1 MPLNVSLVRQVMD
14 CLAEGVLVV
23 ETGED
28 PVVGRIVAANE
39 AMEAVSGIPTPALA
53 GADPLV
59 VAARGLDQVSTARLR
74 NAIRQEQPFR
84 ADAAWRLGS
93 RPALPV
99 EVVVTPLDGPG
110 TNPAHWLW
118 QFRDIRERKQ
128 LEQQIW
134 QAQRMET
141 VGLLARGISHDFNN
155 ILTALSGY
163 TSFLLQGI
171 PYDDPLRADAME
183 IERAARQAALL
194 IDQLLSFSRR
204 EGIRP
209 HLVDVNQV
217 VGALLPTLERLA
229 GEHIHVLAD
238 LGDVPGAILAD
249 ERQLQQIIINL
260 VANAR
265 DAMPGGGTIT
275 LATAATWPAD
285 LLPGSQVDQTA
296 GAQVLLSVTD
306 TGSGMTPDT
315 KAQLFKPFFTTKNPE
330 ESPGL
335 GLATVHGLVRQLGG
349 YVWVQSDV
357 GQGTTLRI
365 YLPVAGTTTPAEAV
379 PTQEALPVLGGHETI
394 LFVEDEPTI
403 LNLGRRLLEGFGYR
417 VLAAGS
423 AAEATAIAAE
433 RGQELDLLL
442 TDIVMPGQH
451 GPDLAEELL
460 ADHPHLRVLCVSG
473 HPQGAGPVKE
483 GTHRFRTLEK
493 PFTADELAR
502 SVREVL
508 DAAPPGPET
517 GMQPVP

>member
-1 MPLNVSLVRQVMD
+1 MPLNLSLIRQVMD
-14 CLAEGVLVV
+14 CLSDGLLVV
-23 ETGED
+23 ETGTD
-28 PVVGRIVAANE
+28 PVTGRVIAANG
-39 AMEAVSGIPTPALA
+39 AMAAVTGLPPEELA
-53 GADPLV
+53 GADPLAL
-59 VAARGLDQVSTARLR
+59 AAQGLDQVSTARLR
-74 NAIRQEQPFR
+74 NAVRQEQPFR
-84 ADAAWRLGS
+84 ADAAWRPGDQ
-93 RPALPV
+93 PAVPV
-99 EVVVTPLDGPG
+99 ELVVTPLDDPG
-110 TNPAHWLW
+110 TRPAHWLW
-118 QFRDIRERKQ
+118 QLRDIRERKQ

-217 VGALLPTLERLA
+217 ISAMLPTLERLA
-229 GEHIHVLAD
+229 GEHIHVIAETGEL
-238 LGDVPGAILAD
+238 PGAILAD

-275 LATAATWPAD
+275 LTTARTWPD
-285 LLPGSQVDQTA
+285 DILPGSQVDRAA
-296 GAQVLLSVTD
+296 GAQVLLTVTD

-315 KAQLFKPFFTTKNPE
+315 KARLFTPFFTTKDPD

-349 YVWVQSDV
+349 YVWVQSEV

-365 YLPVAGTTTPAEAV
+365 YLPVAGTSAPLAAPPAPDV
-379 PTQEALPVLGGHETI
+379 RPVMGGDETI

-417 VLAAGS
+417 VLTAGS

-433 RGQELDLLL
+433 QGREVDLLL

-460 ADHPHLRVLCVSG
+460 LEHPHLRVLCVSG

-483 GTHRFRTLEK
+483 GTHRFQTLEK

-502 SVREVL
+502 SVREAL
-508 DAAPPGPET
+508 DAPNRRR
-517 GMQPVP
+517 

>member
-1 MPLNVSLVRQVMD
+1 MPLNLSLVRQVMD
-14 CLAEGVLVV
+14 CLADGVLVV
-23 ETGED
+23 ETRQD
-28 PVVGRIVAANE
+28 PLVGRIIAANG
-39 AMEAVSGIPTPALA
+39 AMEEVTGLASAELVEADPMALA
-53 GADPLV
+53 T
-59 VAARGLDQVSTARLR
+59 RGLDQVSMVRLC
-74 NAIRQEQPFR
+74 NAVHQEQPFR
-84 ADAAWRLGS
+84 ADAAWRLGD
-93 RPALPV
+93 RPGLPV

-194 IDQLLSFSRR
+194 IDQLLFFSRR
-204 EGIRP
+204 EGIRS

-217 VGALLPTLERLA
+217 ISTILPTLERLA
-229 GEHIHVLAD
+229 GEHIHVIAE
-238 LGDVPGAILAD
+238 LGKLPGAILAD
-249 ERQLQQIIINL
+249 ERQLQQIVINL
-260 VANAR
+260 VANSR

-275 LATAATWPAD
+275 LSTAPTWPED
-285 LLPGSQVDQTA
+285 VLPGSRVDQAT
-296 GAQVLLSVTD
+296 GAQVLLTVTD
-306 TGSGMTPDT
+306 TGTGMTPDT
-315 KAQLFKPFFTTKNPE
+315 KAQLFKPFFTTKDPD

-335 GLATVHGLVRQLGG
+335 GLATVYGLVRQLGG
-349 YVWVQSDV
+349 YVWVQSEID
-357 GQGTTLRI
+357 QGTTLRI
-365 YLPVAGTTTPAEAV
+365 YLPVAGTNAPLEAAPTPSE
-379 PTQEALPVLGGHETI
+379 LPVLGGHETI

-433 RGQELDLLL
+433 RGNEVDLLF

-460 ADHPHLRVLCVSG
+460 VDHPHLRVLCVSG
-473 HPQGAGPVKE
+473 HPQSAGPVKE

-502 SVREVL
+502 MVREVL
-508 DAAPPGPET
+508 DGPLASH
-517 GMQPVP
+517 

>member
-1 MPLNVSLVRQVMD
+1 MPLNLSLVRQVMD

-23 ETGED
+23 ETGPD
-28 PVVGRIVAANE
+28 PLVGRIIAANG
-39 AMEAVSGIPTPALA
+39 AMEAVTGLA
-53 GADPLV
+53 AAELVEADPMVL
-59 VAARGLDQVSTARLR
+59 AARGLDQGSMARLR
-74 NAIRQEQPFR
+74 NAVLQEQPFR
-84 ADAAWRLGS
+84 ADAAWQFGN
-93 RPALPV
+93 RPTLPV

-118 QFRDIRERKQ
+118 QFRDIRERQQ

-183 IERAARQAALL
+183 IERAARRAALL
-194 IDQLLSFSRR
+194 IDQLLFFSRR

-209 HLVDVNQV
+209 RLMDVNQV
-217 VGALLPTLERLA
+217 ISAILPTLERLA

-238 LGDVPGAILAD
+238 LGNLPGAILAD
-249 ERQLQQIIINL
+249 ERQLQQIVINL
-260 VANAR
+260 VANSR

-275 LATAATWPAD
+275 LSTAPTWPED
-285 LLPGSQVDQTA
+285 VLPGSRVDQAT
-296 GAQVLLSVTD
+296 GAQVLLTVTD

-315 KAQLFKPFFTTKNPE
+315 KAQLFKPFFTTKDPG

-349 YVWVQSDV
+349 YVWVQSEIN
-357 GQGTTLRI
+357 QGTTLRI
-365 YLPVAGTTTPAEAV
+365 YLPVAGTTAPLAPAPTPREV
-379 PTQEALPVLGGHETI
+379 PVLGGHETI

-423 AAEATAIAAE
+423 AAEATAIAGE
-433 RGQELDLLL
+433 RGSEVDLLL

-460 ADHPHLRVLCVSG
+460 VDHPHLRVLCVSG

-483 GTHRFRTLEK
+483 GAHRFRTLEK
-493 PFTADELAR
+493 PFTADELAHM
-502 SVREVL
+502 VREVL
-508 DAAPPGPET
+508 DGPLAS
-517 GMQPVP
+517 P